1 MQKFRLSSILL
12 TQVILNYSQK
22 KDDTSRVDDVY
33 RSQEE
38 GSRTFFLFFLFLS
51 QSIRRKITLWAGNDR
66 ATLSRYSVV
75 HNSGMNRRN
84 SWTVGI

>member
-22 KDDTSRVDDVY
+22 KDNTSRVDDVY

-51 QSIRRKITLWAGNDR
+51 QSIVPKENNIVGGQR
-66 ATLSRYSVV
+66 SRYIVALFGRS
-75 HNSGMNRRN
+75 
-84 SWTVGI
+84 

>member
-22 KDDTSRVDDVY
+22 KDDIWRVDDVY

-51 QSIRRKITLWAGNDR
+51 QSIASKENNIVGGQR
-66 ATLSRYSVV
+66 SRYIVALLGRS
-75 HNSGMNRRN
+75 
-84 SWTVGI
+84 

>member
-38 GSRTFFLFFLFLS
+38 GITFFLFFLFLS
-51 QSIRRKITLWAGNDR
+51 QSIQRKITLWAGNDR

>member
-38 GSRTFFLFFLFLS
+38 GSRTFFSFLS
-51 QSIRRKITLWAGNDR
+51 FSFSEYRSEGK
-66 ATLSRYSVV
+66 
-75 HNSGMNRRN
+75 
-84 SWTVGI
+84 

>member
-12 TQVILNYSQK
+12 TQIILNYSQK
-22 KDDTSRVDDVY
+22 KDDTSRVDDMY

-51 QSIRRKITLWAGNDR
+51 QSIVPKENNIVGGQR
-66 ATLSRYSVV
+66 SRYIVALLGRS
-75 HNSGMNRRN
+75 
-84 SWTVGI
+84 

>member
-51 QSIRRKITLWAGNDR
+51 QSIVPKENNIVGGQR
-66 ATLSRYSVV
+66 SRYIVALLGRS
-75 HNSGMNRRN
+75 
-84 SWTVGI
+84 

>member
-51 QSIRRKITLWAGNDR
+51 QSRKITLWAGNDR

-75 HNSGMNRRN
+75 HNSGVNRRN
-84 SWTVGI
+84 GWTVGI